1 MGPVDTFVA
10 RARAYGQS
18 HLARAGQPRVN
29 AHQQPEHHFI
39 DPEDDEDV

>member
-1 MGPVDTFVA
+1 MGPLDTFVA

-18 HLARAGQPRVN
+18 HLAGQPRVN
-29 AHQQPEHHFI
+29 AYQQPEYYFF